1 MPVSGF
7 PLMVDLPLIVG
18 DAVEGM
24 SPSRE
29 SLDADQTLESVD
41 SLVLSL
47 SVSFFYSEKNWGAII
62 RGVSNLHALIIKL
75 ESL

>member
-29 SLDADQTLESVD
+29 SLDADQTFE
-41 SLVLSL
+41 
-47 SVSFFYSEKNWGAII
+47 
-62 RGVSNLHALIIKL
+62 
-75 ESL
+75 

>member
-41 SLVLSL
+41 SLVLMLFNFFFS
-47 SVSFFYSEKNWGAII
+47 SFQRKVQAII
-62 RGVSNLHALIIKL
+62 RCIRTLYTLIIK
-75 ESL
+75 S